1 MIFKDGL
8 RKAGFFKENIY
19 KTPLLTIKEF
29 EEYHRKMLKAD
40 PNKIIPEAF
49 IQEIKEY
56 VGLLAATEDN
66 SKYIDKQFGS
76 IDKEDLMATN

>member
-19 KTPLLTIKEF
+19 KIPLSSIEEF
-29 EEYHRKMLKAD
+29 DDYYRRMMKAD
-40 PNKIIPEAF
+40 PNKIIPESF

-56 VGLLAATEDN
+56 IGLLAATEDN
-66 SKYIDKQFGS
+66 SKYIDK
-76 IDKEDLMATN
+76 